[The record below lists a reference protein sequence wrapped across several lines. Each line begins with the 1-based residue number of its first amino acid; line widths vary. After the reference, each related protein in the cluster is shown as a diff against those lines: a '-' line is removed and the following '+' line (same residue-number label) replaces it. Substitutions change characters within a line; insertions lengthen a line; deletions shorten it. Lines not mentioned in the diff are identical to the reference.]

1 MHKIILITHVI
12 LYTKIINPEAC
23 NLNLLRSDGCDD
35 TDAVDVRKHTVDLM
49 SYIKWCDVLKSGSDV
64 IEKI

>member
-1 MHKIILITHVI
+1 MSSIG
-12 LYTKIINPEAC
+12 
-23 NLNLLRSDGCDD
+23 GCDD

-64 IEKI
+64 IERMPTQPVVAASFSLSLLPF